1 MGEEDFFFWKFLF
14 VKIFLFRQI
23 SDHNILPSYHRPSKK
38 GYISKLLAAFN
49 LHIFRQLF
57 FSQSLWKLIRK
68 NTWMLFFSHFN
79 DHRKEMMQQK
89 KKSFVMS
96 VFSLFLDTQ
105 KKIDH
110 FSKNKEVKHLL
121 AAKKDISGHYQRIYC
136 ASLEDYLL

>member
-23 SDHNILPSYHRPSKK
+23 SDHNILPPYHRPSKN

-49 LHIFRQLF
+49 LHIFQQLF

-79 DHRKEMMQQK
+79 DHRKEMMQHK
-89 KKSFVMS
+89 KIFCHV
-96 VFSLFLDTQ
+96 SLFSFFRYS